1 MKEERAV
8 RYKDKIDYIVSS
20 LEAIPEEP
28 AGDLEIRGIFYS
40 LHTAVEA
47 AMDLVA
53 MLLKDRGKKIE
64 DDYTNIE
71 VLEGAG
77 IITGQLAEK
86 LKKCNGLRNYLVHRY
101 DKLNDKIAL
110 DSVSDV
116 KKTLYD
122 FIEVVENFSK

>member
-1 MKEERAV
+1 MKEERAI

-28 AGDLEIRGIFYS
+28 SGNLEIRGVFYS

-53 MLLKDRGKKIE
+53 MLLKDTGEKIE

-71 VLEGAG
+71 VLEVAG
-77 IITGQLAEK
+77 IITGQLAEN

-101 DKLNDKIAL
+101 DKLIDKIAL
-110 DSVSDV
+110 DSVEDV
-116 KKTLYD
+116 KKNLYD

>member
-28 AGDLEIRGIFYS
+28 AGDLEIKGVFYS

-53 MLLKDRGKKIE
+53 MLLKDTGKKIE

-71 VLEGAG
+71 VLEGTG
-77 IITGQLAEK
+77 IITGQLAEN

-110 DSVSDV
+110 DSVIDV

>member
-28 AGDLEIRGIFYS
+28 AGDLEIKGVFYS

-53 MLLKDRGKKIE
+53 MLLKDTGKKIE

-77 IITGQLAEK
+77 IITGQLAEN

-110 DSVSDV
+110 DSVVEV

-122 FIEVVENFSK
+122 LIEVVENFSK